1 MGRQIHQGG
10 ELACFVIQII
20 TVTMITR
27 AGLNFNSRVCI
38 LSPSRKKKVREIET
52 RIHLAGIESERQLRL

>member
-38 LSPSRKKKVREIET
+38 LSPSRKK
-52 RIHLAGIESERQLRL
+52 RLGR